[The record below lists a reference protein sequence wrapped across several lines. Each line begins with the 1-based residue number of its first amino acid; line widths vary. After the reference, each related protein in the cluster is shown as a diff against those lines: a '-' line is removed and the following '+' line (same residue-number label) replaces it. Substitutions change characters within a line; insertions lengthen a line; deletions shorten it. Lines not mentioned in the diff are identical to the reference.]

1 MTKHLIGLT
10 AIFFILGACSNENGV
25 TTEEVVENF
34 DEIVVNTE
42 EAMNSA
48 RNEVEQSLLLEGD
61 TAELE
66 SDAFVAYN
74 TEAYSE
80 MYDLFGTDYTNDQF
94 IEMMNEDK
102 IEVLSEGTEVEVADI
117 NLSQIEVMI
126 PETDEVGYIH
136 ASMLSDAS

>member
-10 AIFFILGACSNENGV
+10 AIFFLLGACSNENGV

-48 RNEVEQSLLLEGD
+48 SNEVEQNLLLEGD
-61 TAELE
+61 TAQLE

-80 MYDLFGTDYTNDQF
+80 MYDLFGADYTNDQF
-94 IEMMNEDK
+94 IEMMDEDK
-102 IEVLSEGTEVEVADI
+102 IEVLSEGTEVEVSDI
-117 NLSQIEVMI
+117 NLSQIEITI
-126 PETDEVGYIH
+126 PETDEIGYIH

>member
-1 MTKHLIGLT
+1 MTKQLIGLT

-48 RNEVEQSLLLEGD
+48 SNEVEQNLLLEGD

-80 MYDLFGTDYTNDQF
+80 MYDLFGADYTNDQF
-94 IEMMNEDK
+94 IEMMDEDK
-102 IEVLSEGTEVEVADI
+102 IEVLSEGTEVEVSDI
-117 NLSQIEVMI
+117 NLSQIEIMI
-126 PETDEVGYIH
+126 PETDEIGYIH